1 MARDFSIKQGI
12 EVQTRQLSEWKQL
25 LKDNVYIALEIYA
38 TKDNHLAKCGDDI
51 KRGCEMERIIDNFL
65 YYTRNGEL
73 ESQLGESG
81 YKEYLHRLELL

>member
-12 EVQTRQLSEWKQL
+12 EVQSQQLSEWKQL

-51 KRGCEMERIIDNFL
+51 CRGVTMSDIVHNFL
-65 YYTRNGEL
+65 YYTSTGRL
-73 ESQLGESG
+73 KDKLGESG